1 MILRRQDADKL
12 VDLLKMNV
20 PVRTGNLKNN
30 GIQGVQA
37 TPKGYIIQIGYPSNT
52 LGDPATEDYAIFTEI
67 RNRSSKGWIMRCCQ
81 TWKQMMEPELSLRK
95 EGSVDQ
101 DEL

>member
-37 TPKGYIIQIGYPSNT
+37 TP
-52 LGDPATEDYAIFTEI
+52 
-67 RNRSSKGWIMRCCQ
+67 
-81 TWKQMMEPELSLRK
+81 
-95 EGSVDQ
+95 
-101 DEL
+101 